1 MKPTREQILDD
12 VLHLLQD
19 VARDWEYDRP
29 LDASTRLF
37 ADLAFESL
45 DLVVLGA
52 AVQDHFK
59 QTFPFAEL
67 FAELGQREERDLTIG
82 EWVAYIEKHL
92 QPGAAVAEPR

>member
-1 MKPTREQILDD
+1 MKPTREQILHD

-29 LDASTRLF
+29 LDADTRLF

-82 EWVAYIEKHL
+82 EWVDYIQLHL
-92 QPGAAVAEPR
+92 QPGAVAGPR

>member
-1 MKPTREQILDD
+1 MKPTREQILHD

-29 LDASTRLF
+29 LDADTRLF

-82 EWVAYIEKHL
+82 EWVAYIEQHL
-92 QPGAAVAEPR
+92 QPGAVAGPR